1 MSNFF
6 ENAATNATVQTRSI
20 LRNVY
25 IWMTLALTVTGLVA
39 YAIGQNEG
47 FVIGL
52 IQSGAIWAIII
63 AEVVMVFAIS
73 GFVMKMS
80 PTVAT
85 IVFALYSVLNGVS
98 LSFIFIIYPIGNI
111 AAAFFIT
118 AGMFA
123 AMSVYAITTKRD
135 LSGMGTFL
143 FMGLI
148 GLLIAGVVNAFLPN
162 NTWLNYVI
170 SFVGVIIFTLLT
182 AYDTQKIKRMSDAA
196 GDNVVEADYL
206 RLSILGALSLYLD
219 FINIFLYLLR
229 FFGGSSRD

>member
-6 ENAATNATVQTRSI
+6 ENAASHATVQTRSI

-25 IWMTLALTVTGLVA
+25 IWMTLALTVTGVVA
-39 YAIGQNEG
+39 YAIGQNQE
-47 FVIGL
+47 FVFGL

-63 AEVVMVFAIS
+63 AEVVLVFAIS

-80 PTVAT
+80 PAVAT
-85 IVFALYSVLNGVS
+85 GVFALYSVLNGVS
-98 LSFIFIIYPIGNI
+98 LSFIFIVYPIGNI
-111 AAAFFIT
+111 AGAFFIT

-143 FMGLI
+143 LMGVI
-148 GLLIAGVVNAFLPN
+148 GLLIAGVINMFLKSGP
-162 NTWLNYVI
+162 LDYII
-170 SFVGVIIFTLLT
+170 SFAGVVIFTLLT
-182 AYDTQKIKRMSDAA
+182 AYDTQRIKRMSDEA

-206 RLSILGALSLYLD
+206 RLSILGALTLYLD

-229 FFGGSSRD
+229 FFGGSSKD